1 MPLVVR
7 VGHQGVVMVQEAQA
21 DRGAQ
26 VVDFCMEPLDTQGAL
41 EVMVALPLCAAV
53 IHILPMV
60 RAVALQVMQV
70 MVGQA
75 LQ

>member
-1 MPLVVR
+1 
-7 VGHQGVVMVQEAQA
+7 MVQEAQA

-53 IHILPMV
+53 IHILPMAQV
-60 RAVALQVMQV
+60 AARRATQVMAE
-70 MVGQA
+70 QA